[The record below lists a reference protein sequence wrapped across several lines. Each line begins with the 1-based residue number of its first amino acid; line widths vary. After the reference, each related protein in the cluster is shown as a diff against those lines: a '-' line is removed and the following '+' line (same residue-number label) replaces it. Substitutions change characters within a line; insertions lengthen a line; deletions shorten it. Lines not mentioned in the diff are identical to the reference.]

1 MADSVTSLPSPS
13 IRPLCP
19 ISNYEIE
26 KKIIL
31 VIHYSVKDKVLRM
44 RIKMEDVTAS
54 LPSILE
60 RIKEEEGQFVTVSL
74 EIGS

>member
-1 MADSVTSLPSPS
+1 
-13 IRPLCP
+13 
-19 ISNYEIE
+19 
-26 KKIIL
+26 
-31 VIHYSVKDKVLRM
+31 M

-74 EIGS
+74 EIGSWK